1 MKENLGEKEKM
12 ALRKRKPSQKIQ
24 KAEKR
29 FNAMEDI
36 DEKSGRIV
44 NYGGEQ
50 NPLTKTEMGKHI
62 ELIKQMIEEYN
73 EILIEADRKS
83 NEIRNAE
90 EELGEMYTRVLA
102 GGVSIFGVDSNE
114 IEELGGTRKSD
125 RKNSNKEKKQE

>member
-1 MKENLGEKEKM
+1 M
-12 ALRKRKPSQKIQ
+12 ALRKRKPSLKIQ

-29 FNAMEDI
+29 FNAMENI
-36 DEKSGRIV
+36 DEQSGMTV

-50 NPLTKTEMGKHI
+50 NPLTKTEMGTHI

-73 EILIEADRKS
+73 EILIGADRKS

-90 EELGEMYTRVLA
+90 EKLGEMYTRVLA

-114 IEELGGTRKSD
+114 IEELGGTRKSE
-125 RKNSNKEKKQE
+125 RKNSTKEKNL